1 MEKYFIAEPIM
12 SLDGNLLGV
21 EMLTRFTVNN
31 SITLNPEKVISTWDF
46 SEKRMF
52 LYEQSNLIT
61 QHSFFFINNGLFCSI
76 NIDHQM
82 ALLLR
87 HDRLLQSSF
96 SNFPFLTLEISEN
109 FQNLNLGLG
118 NPLLNGLKKDGFTL
132 WLDDLGSGNANVA
145 ALMDS
150 CFEVIK
156 IDREFFLSEVV
167 KPTFGVL
174 INHIKKYCKNIIIEG
189 IEEKHWLPLLGEL
202 GIWGAQGYLYKS
214 VHFDQLEQLEQLI
227 AK

>member
-12 SLDGNLLGV
+12 SIDGNLLGV
-21 EMLTRFTVNN
+21 EMLTRFTENN
-31 SITLNPEKVISTWDF
+31 TITLNPERVISKWDC

-52 LYEQSNLIT
+52 LYEQSRLIT
-61 QHSFFFINNGLFCSI
+61 QHSFFFKSNGLFCSI

-87 HDRLLQSSF
+87 HDSLLQSSL
-96 SNFPFLTLEISEN
+96 SNLPFLTLEISEN
-109 FQNLNLGLG
+109 FPKLNLGLE
-118 NPLLNGLKKDGFTL
+118 NPLLNGLKNDGFTL

-156 IDREFFLSEVV
+156 IDRKSFLSEVV

-189 IEEKHWLPLLGEL
+189 VEEEHWLPILDEA
-202 GIWGAQGYLYKS
+202 GIWGVQGYLYKS
-214 VHFDQLEQLEQLI
+214 VHFDQLEQLI